1 MNPSKVKIEKE
12 KVSGGGQTL
21 FRITVAGETWAIAF
35 ESWTAE
41 EIAKTFKKAG
51 F

>member
-12 KVSGGGQTL
+12 KVSGRGQAL

-35 ESWTAE
+35 ESRTAD
-41 EIAKTFKKAG
+41 G
-51 F
+51 NG